1 MINPLQIVI
10 NIAVIAVLG
19 FTHFQAFKLG
29 RASADNIFTRW
40 WGNSNKTE
48 ICTEDKPE
56 KSWLK
61 EFFGEAEK

>member
-19 FTHFQAFKLG
+19 FTHLQAFKLG
-29 RASADNIFTRW
+29 RASVDNIFTRW

-48 ICTEDKPE
+48 MCTESESE
-56 KSWLK
+56 KSWL
-61 EFFGEAEK
+61 EELFDEADK